1 MSNDTLTPRQRAL
14 VALSSLAAKG
24 DLERLDGALR
34 QGLDDGLTINEI
46 KEVLVQLYAYAGFPR
61 SLNAIHALM
70 AVLDERRE
78 QGIQDEEGA
87 EPSPVPEDLDRD
99 DYGARVRAR
108 LAGQDEI
115 PPPAGFQL
123 FAPVIDRFLKEHL
136 FADIFIRDN
145 LDQQS
150 RELATVSALASMT
163 GTEGQLR
170 FHLGAAM
177 NTGLSR
183 AQLDAL
189 VAQLRASVGE
199 EEASRAK
206 GVLEAL

>member
-14 VALSSLAAKG
+14 VALSGLAAKG
-24 DLERLDGALR
+24 DLERLDPALR
-34 QGLDDGLTINEI
+34 QGLDDGLTVNEI

-70 AVLDERRE
+70 AVLDDRRDK
-78 QGIQDEEGA
+78 GIQDEEGA
-87 EPSPVPEDLDRD
+87 EASPVPDDLDRD

-136 FADIFIRDN
+136 FADIFVRDN

-183 AQLDAL
+183 AQLDKL
-189 VAQLRASVGE
+189 VAALRISVGDDA
-199 EEASRAK
+199 ASRAE

>member
-61 SLNAIHALM
+61 SLNAIHTLM

>member
-136 FADIFIRDN
+136 FADIFVRDN
-145 LDQQS
+145 LDHQS